1 MQVFLQISEIDCEYS
16 KKQFH
21 LLYFMIMASKD
32 NRKAAIKKLKLLVFN
47 SKSNV
52 SSFRKKIEDSFYEPI
67 LPNRVERQERNY
79 GGINCDVLVP
89 EIYSSKRIMLYI
101 HGGCFVAGSRSSYRS
116 FCSVLANKAYSRTV
130 VPEFR
135 LAPTY
140 AFPAAI
146 EDLQACFRA
155 LFTEEQIAC
164 SLDSSIDEN
173 GEKQNIQPEVIIA
186 ADGSGASQALSLVL
200 SLRERYRVCIKKIVL
215 FSPWLNLSSNS
226 ALISGKKVCD
236 EVMSGECLLRSGD
249 VYTYASNLENPLVSP
264 IFASRELLTGFP
276 PVYIQMGEK
285 EILLEEAKEFCKKV
299 KDAGSEC
306 ELDAWPDMMNFF
318 QFADEYLDASHR
330 AFDKFS
336 AVISGI
342 DNETSVGKSYE
353 NKPVLEH
360 SMRADA

>member
-1 MQVFLQISEIDCEYS
+1 
-16 KKQFH
+16 
-21 LLYFMIMASKD
+21 MASKD

-52 SSFRKKIEDSFYEPI
+52 SSFRKKIEDAFYEPI
-67 LPNRVERQERNY
+67 LPNHVEKQERNY

-89 EIYSSKRIMLYI
+89 EIYSSKRIMLYV
-101 HGGCFVAGSRSSYRS
+101 HGGCFVAGSRASYRS

-155 LFTEEQIAC
+155 LFTEEQISC
-164 SLDSSIDEN
+164 SLDSHIDEN
-173 GEKQNIQPEVIIA
+173 GEKQTVQPEIIIA

-200 SLRERYRVCIKKIVL
+200 SLRERYRVCIKKIIL
-215 FSPWLNLSSNS
+215 FSPWLNLSPSS
-226 ALISGKKVCD
+226 AIISGKKVYD
-236 EVMSGECLLRSGD
+236 EVMSGECLLRSSD

-285 EILLEEAKEFCKKV
+285 EILLEEAKSFCAKLKE
-299 KDAGSEC
+299 AGSEC
-306 ELDAWPDMMNFF
+306 ELDVWPNMMNFF
-318 QFADEYLDASHR
+318 QFADEYLDASYR

-336 AVISGI
+336 TVISAT
-342 DNETSVGKSYE
+342 EEEKSVGKSYE
-353 NKPVLEH
+353 NKPILEH
-360 SMRADA
+360 SLRAEA